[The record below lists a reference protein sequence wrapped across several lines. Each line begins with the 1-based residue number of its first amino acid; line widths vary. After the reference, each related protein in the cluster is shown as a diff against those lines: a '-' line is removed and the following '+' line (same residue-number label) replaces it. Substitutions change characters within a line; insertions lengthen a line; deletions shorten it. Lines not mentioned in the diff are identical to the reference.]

1 MFLMTASWAKK
12 SVVASFATTATKEGY
27 MSADKNK
34 IKLFEEKQVRH
45 IWDEEGEKWWF
56 SIVDI
61 VAGLTDSDYQTAR
74 KYWKVLKGRLV
85 KEGNESVTNCY
96 QLKMQSTDGKFYLTD
111 VADTEQVLRL
121 IQSIPSKKAEPF
133 KLWLAKVGNERIDET
148 IDPELSIDRA
158 IQNYRRLGY
167 SENWINQR
175 IKSIEVRKT
184 LTDEWDKSGV
194 EGKEYASLTDL
205 MSRTW
210 SGMTTR
216 QYKQFKGLKKEN
228 LRDNMTNT
236 ELVLNMLAEVAA
248 TDISVVKQPTGFNES
263 AAVAKEGAKAAKV
276 ARAQIEKSTGKS
288 AVSRLNAKELGQR
301 SLPNGREGDGE

>member
-1 MFLMTASWAKK
+1 MDKP
-12 SVVASFATTATKEGY
+12 
-27 MSADKNK
+27 KNK
-34 IKLFEEKQVRH
+34 IKLFQEKHVRA
-45 IWDEEGEKWWF
+45 IWDEEAEKWWF
-56 SIVDI
+56 SVIDI
-61 VAGLTDSDYQTAR
+61 IGILTEQPDYG
-74 KYWKVLKGRLV
+74 KVKNYWKWLKNKLKNEGSQLV
-85 KEGNESVTNCY
+85 SNTN
-96 QLKMQSTDGKFYLTD
+96 QLKMEAADGKKYLTD

-148 IDPELSIDRA
+148 VDPEQSIDRA

-175 IKSIEVRKT
+175 IKSIEIRKA

-194 EGKEYASLTDL
+194 KQGEEYAVLTDL

-216 QYKQFKGLKKEN
+216 EYKKYKGLKKEN

-236 ELVLNMLAEVAA
+236 ELGLNMLAEVAA
-248 TDISVVKQPTGFNES
+248 TDISIARQPGGFGES
-263 AAVAKEGAKAAKV
+263 ATVAQEGAKAAKV
-276 ARAQIEKSTGKS
+276 ARKQIEKSTGKS
-288 AVSRLNAKELGQR
+288 AVSKLNAKNLGQQ
-301 SLPNGREGDGE
+301 LLNGNDT